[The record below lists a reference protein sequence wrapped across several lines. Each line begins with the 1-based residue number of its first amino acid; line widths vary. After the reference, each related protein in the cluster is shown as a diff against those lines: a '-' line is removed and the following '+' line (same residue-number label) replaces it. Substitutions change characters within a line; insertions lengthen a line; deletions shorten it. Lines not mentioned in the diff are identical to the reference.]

1 MCKFFFRLLYCF
13 LRIGIWTTITLWETF
28 VKHTA
33 KNSTNCLRSLYI
45 KISIHIYWNVYLV
58 NKNFVTWRIIFLP
71 VWIGELVLFSIGIWA
86 FCWIS
91 SVGFEFRFGN
101 CKKNKYFLLLVYR
114 IVTSLLKIDILERQQ
129 VPRIS
134 HMRRSLAL

>member
-1 MCKFFFRLLYCF
+1 MCKFLFRLWYCF

-33 KNSTNCLRSLYI
+33 KNSTNCLHSLYI

-101 CKKNKYFLLLVYR
+101 CNKNILEY
-114 IVTSLLKIDILERQQ
+114 SKIDILERQQ

-134 HMRRSLAL
+134 HVRSSLAL